1 MADPIKCPHCQ
12 AEIPLSEVISH
23 QIEEQLAVELGREM
37 ADRERELT
45 EAASER
51 ERELKEQA
59 AEREEELLRGFAEE
73 RDAREARIRE
83 QAEAAV
89 GTELAE
95 LRDRTK
101 EQSEALKESQERE
114 LALLQQKRQLDE
126 RAQGMELEVARRI
139 EEQRSQVA
147 TAAREQAAEQH
158 QLEMKQRDVQIERL
172 QKQITELN
180 ESAEGASS
188 GLIGEALEREIEDVL
203 TERFRT
209 DTIEPIKAGQRGADV
224 LQTVISPRGERCGK
238 ILWESKR
245 ARNWSGNWIPK
256 LKQDQS
262 AAGADLAVLV
272 SAALPD
278 GVRHMELMDG
288 VWVVSFACVTAIAAS
303 LREALVRVGQARSID
318 ANRTHAGTLVFDYVT
333 SNGFVQHTRAIID
346 NVVQLQDD
354 LNSERRSMERIW
366 NKRAKHI
373 ESLGLNIAGIYGDL
387 EGIVGPALP
396 TIEKLELPAPVV
408 PIRSAS

>member
-1 MADPIKCPHCQ
+1 MADPIKCPQCH

-23 QIEEQLAVELGREM
+23 QIEEQLGIELASRL
-37 ADRERELT
+37 ADRERELAD
-45 EAASER
+45 AAAER
-51 ERELKEQA
+51 ENALKKQA
-59 AEREEELLRGFAEE
+59 AEREEDLRREFAEE
-73 RDAREARIRE
+73 REAREGRIRE
-83 QAEAAV
+83 QAEASL

-95 LRDRTK
+95 LRDRAK
-101 EQSEALKESQERE
+101 QQAEALKESRERE

-126 RAQGMELEVARRI
+126 RAEAIDLEVARRL
-139 EEQRSQVA
+139 EEQRSQIA
-147 TAAREQAAEQH
+147 SAAREQTGQQH
-158 QLEMKQRDVQIERL
+158 QIELKQRDVQIERL
-172 QKQITELN
+172 QKQINELN

-188 GLIGEALEREIEDVL
+188 GLIGEAMEREIEDVL
-203 TERFRT
+203 TERFRS
-209 DTIEPIKAGQRGADV
+209 DKIEPIKAGQRGADV
-224 LQTVISPRGERCGK
+224 LQTVISVRGERCGK

-256 LKQDQS
+256 LKQDQG
-262 AAGADLAVLV
+262 AAGADVAVLV

-303 LREALVRVGQARSID
+303 LRELLIRVGQARSID
-318 ANRTHAGTLVFDYVT
+318 ANRAHAGTLVFDYVT

-366 NKRAKHI
+366 NKRAKQI

-396 TIEKLELPAPVV
+396 TIEKLELSAPVV

>member
-1 MADPIKCPHCQ
+1 MADPIKCPQCH

-23 QIEEQLAVELGREM
+23 QIEEQLGIELARRL
-37 ADRERELT
+37 ADRERELAD
-45 EAASER
+45 AAAER
-51 ERELKEQA
+51 ETALKKQA
-59 AEREEELLRGFAEE
+59 AEREEDLRQEFAEE
-73 RDAREARIRE
+73 REAREGRIRE
-83 QAEAAV
+83 QAEASL

-95 LRDRTK
+95 LRDRAK
-101 EQSEALKESQERE
+101 QQAEALKESRERE

-126 RAQGMELEVARRI
+126 RAEAIDLEVARRL
-139 EEQRSQVA
+139 EEQRSQIAIV
-147 TAAREQAAEQH
+147 AREQAGHQH
-158 QLEMKQRDVQIERL
+158 QIELKQRDVQIERL
-172 QKQITELN
+172 QKQINELN

-188 GLIGEALEREIEDVL
+188 GLIGEAMEREIEDVL
-203 TERFRT
+203 TERFRS
-209 DTIEPIKAGQRGADV
+209 DKIEPIKAGQRGADV
-224 LQTVISPRGERCGK
+224 LQTVISVRGERCGK

-256 LKQDQS
+256 LKQDQG
-262 AAGADLAVLV
+262 AAGADVAVLV

-303 LREALVRVGQARSID
+303 LREALIRVGQARSID
-318 ANRTHAGTLVFDYVT
+318 ANRAHAGTLVFDYVT

-366 NKRAKHI
+366 NKRAKQI

>member
-1 MADPIKCPHCQ
+1 MADAIKCPQCR

-23 QIEEQLAVELGREM
+23 QIEEQLAAELARTLAE
-37 ADRERELT
+37 RERELT
-45 EAASER
+45 ESAAER
-51 ERELKEQA
+51 ERELRAEA
-59 AEREEELLRGFAEE
+59 VEREEELRREFAEE
-73 RDAREARIRE
+73 REGREARIRE

-101 EQSEALKESQERE
+101 EQDAALEKSRERE

-126 RAQGMELEVARRI
+126 RAEGMDLEIARRV
-139 EEQRSQVA
+139 EEERSQVA
-147 TAAREQAAEQH
+147 ATAREQATEQH
-158 QLEMKQRDVQIERL
+158 QIELKQRDVQIERL
-172 QKQITELN
+172 QKQINELN

-224 LQTVISPRGERCGK
+224 LQTVISGRGERCGK

-262 AAGADLAVLV
+262 AAGADIAVLV
-272 SAALPD
+272 SSALPD
-278 GVRHMELMDG
+278 GVRHMELIDG

-303 LREALVRVGQARSID
+303 LRDALIRVAQARSID
-318 ANRTHAGTLVFDYVT
+318 LNRTQAGTLVFDYVT
-333 SNGFVQHTRAIID
+333 SISFAQHMRAIID

-366 NKRAKHI
+366 NKRAKQI
-373 ESLGLNIAGIYGDL
+373 EALGLNTAGIYGDL

-396 TIEKLELPAPVV
+396 TIEKLELSAPVV